1 MRLRPAKPLILLMA
15 LLSAACLTCVA
26 EKEINYSDFY
36 KTYGTLT
43 PSELCVRGYDCLKLD
58 DVATAQAFFNLAAGM
73 WNEDLPFRDKV
84 NCIISMN
91 NIGSFLIFHNHN
103 PQQAYPLLAKA
114 QDLAVKEDA
123 STILPVVYD
132 NLAKIYDDFG
142 DINRSMSMYRD
153 AYTLSEGRTD
163 RITVNKIFNDL
174 ASTAVFNGRLDSI
187 RPQIESQL
195 SLPVDSSVLSPYS
208 SKLAE
213 GLDAML
219 GRRYREAAGILTDAD
234 SLVRSDID
242 QPHYLVAHYLITAHA
257 FMLAGNHDKAVR
269 ILGKAE
275 KTVAESGI
283 IYMLPK
289 IYASLEQCYRSRGD
303 AVRADYFRLR
313 KLETRDS
320 LYDAGSFS
328 KIKDLESAHEI
339 DKLNKGIEEA
349 AIRHAH
355 RLTLIWILVSGL
367 IIIIALLAF
376 LAIKNHS
383 LNARNKTLVLKNEE
397 ANERQR
403 IDRLL
408 RLDYEKKIER
418 LKSLI
423 PEPAKE
429 RPQGE
434 KTDATASRDR
444 QAVPMTREEMVETI
458 RRIKNVTEESPEIYF
473 PDFSLNRL
481 AEITDCKSAY
491 LSYVINTE
499 LKKNFNTLIAE
510 ARIRKA
516 CELLLDEDT
525 AHTLTLDAIAE
536 RVGYKSRSHFSAVF
550 KKITGISPSRY
561 AAIAREA

>member
-1 MRLRPAKPLILLMA
+1 MLLRPAKPLILLMA
-15 LLSAACLTCVA
+15 LLSAACLTCAA

-114 QDLAVKEDA
+114 QDLAVKENA
-123 STILPVVYD
+123 STILPVIYD

-142 DINRSMSMYRD
+142 DINRSMAMYRD

-174 ASTAVFNGRLDSI
+174 AGTAVFNGRLDSI

-195 SLPVDSSVLSPYS
+195 ELPVDTSVLSPYS
-208 SKLAE
+208 RKLAQ

-242 QPHYLVAHYLITAHA
+242 QSHYLVAHYIITAHA

-289 IYASLEQCYRSRGD
+289 IYASLEQCYRNRGD
-303 AVRADYFRLR
+303 AARADHFRLR

-339 DKLNKGIEEA
+339 DRLNKGIAEA

-429 RPQGE
+429 RPQRE

-444 QAVPMTREEMVETI
+444 QAVPMTKEEMVETI
-458 RRIKNVTEESPEIYF
+458 RRIKNVTEESPEIYS
-473 PDFSLNRL
+473 PDFSLDRL
-481 AEITDCKSAY
+481 AEITGCKSVY